1 METQTSPVAP
11 RTIAGR
17 ELGPVGF
24 GWMNLNQAYGPLP
37 SREDAAKLLL
47 HALDSGVTHF
57 DTATIYGATANETLI
72 GETLSGRRDE
82 FFLAS
87 KGGMHSQ
94 DGRRVIDGRPE
105 ALRAYVD
112 ASLARLRTDHID
124 LYYLHRWDRN
134 VPIEECVGTLGELV
148 REGKI
153 GGVGLSEISA
163 ATLRR
168 AHAAHPVA
176 ALQNEYSLWTRNPEL
191 GTLEACR
198 ELGIAFVAFSPVG
211 RGALGGVLRDPA
223 GLPDWDF
230 RRTVPRFDAD
240 HWPAN
245 LALLDRFG
253 ELAHDAGCTPAQL
266 AIAWVLSRGEH
277 VIALPGTRSAAHL
290 DDDFAAGSLEV
301 PADVLARAGELI
313 NERTV
318 SGGRYSPA
326 AQADVDTEEFPA

>member
-1 METQTSPVAP
+1 MTVNP

-17 ELGPVGF
+17 EVGPVGF

-37 SREDAAKLLL
+37 SREDAQKLLL

-57 DTATIYGATANETLI
+57 DTATIYGATANETLL
-72 GETLSGRRDE
+72 GETISHRRDE

-87 KGGMHSQ
+87 KGGMYSQ
-94 DGRRVIDGRPE
+94 DGKRVIDGRPE
-105 ALRAYVD
+105 SLRAHVD
-112 ASLARLRTDHID
+112 ASLARLRTEKID
-124 LYYLHRWDRN
+124 LYYLHRWDRT
-134 VPIEECVGTLGELV
+134 VPIEESVGALGGLV

-153 GGVGLSEISA
+153 GAVGLSEISA
-163 ATLRR
+163 ETLRR
-168 AHAAHPVA
+168 GHAEYPIA
-176 ALQNEYSLWTRNPEL
+176 ALQNEYSPWTRNPEL

-211 RGALGGVLRDPA
+211 RGAFGGVLRDPST
-223 GLPDWDF
+223 LPDWDF

-253 ELAHDAGCTPAQL
+253 ALGHDAGCSPAQL

-277 VIALPGTRSAAHL
+277 VIALPGTRSADHL
-290 DDDFAAGSLEV
+290 DEDFAAGSLEV
-301 PADVLARAGELI
+301 PADVLAGVDELV

-318 SGGRYSPA
+318 SGPRYSPA
-326 AQADVDTEEFPA
+326 AQADVDTEEFAA